1 MNLTV
6 FFLIIHAIIA
16 SISIIH
22 ALLYKK
28 DPRSALGWIAV
39 CFAYPIVGPLLYYFF
54 GINRVKTRAY
64 RLTGKRRHYW
74 FDYEGPNINFNP
86 EVCLDDK
93 LRAVNFGLI
102 RSSAAVTHRKLTNNN
117 KIVSYFTGDD
127 AYQAMLNAIA
137 TAKNT
142 VCLSS
147 YIFDTSKLGKLFIN
161 ALSDAHNRG
170 VKVYI
175 IIDGIGELYSYPRA
189 RTLLKKM
196 GLDAVSFIPPKLF
209 PPSFYINL
217 RNHKKLLI
225 IDEKMAFT
233 GGMNISDRHLC
244 VTENDKPGIQDIHF
258 KLEGEI
264 VSQLQDAFD
273 EDWLY
278 SSKKQR
284 TNRNIPLPT
293 NENAGQSR
301 CRAITDG
308 PNEDIDKLISVILSA
323 VAVARE
329 RIVIMTPYF
338 LPPQSLLNALQT
350 AALRGVEV
358 TIILPQRS
366 NLFFID
372 WATKN
377 ILWELLQYGIKVY
390 FQPAPFNHSKLL
402 FVDDD
407 YAQIGSANID
417 PRSLRLNFELTV
429 EVYDHVFVTQLSRHI
444 ESIIQVSTPTTLE
457 ELDDRPLFTRIK
469 DALAWLFSPYL

>member
-6 FFLIIHAIIA
+6 LFFIIHAVIA

-39 CFAYPIVGPLLYYFF
+39 CFAYPIIGPLLYYFF

-64 RLTGKRRHYW
+64 KLTGKRRHYW

-93 LRAVNFGLI
+93 SPAIDFGLV

-117 KIVSYFTGDD
+117 NIVSYFSGDH
-127 AYQAMLNAIA
+127 AYQAMLKSVA
-137 TAKNT
+137 TANKT
-142 VCLSS
+142 ICLSS

-161 ALSDAHNRG
+161 ALADAQNRG
-170 VKVYI
+170 VNVYV

-189 RTLLKKM
+189 KKLLKKM
-196 GLDAVSFIPPKLF
+196 GLNTVSFIPPKLF

-225 IDEKMAFT
+225 IDETIAFT

-244 VTENDKPGIQDIHF
+244 ITEKDKPGIQDMHF

-264 VSQLQDAFD
+264 VSQLQDVFD

-278 SSKKQR
+278 STKKQR
-284 TNRNIPLPT
+284 TNRSIQLPT
-293 NENAGQSR
+293 NKEAGKSR
-301 CRAITDG
+301 CRVITDG

-323 VAVARE
+323 VAVARK
-329 RIVIMTPYF
+329 RVVIMSPYF

-358 TIILPQRS
+358 IIILPHRS

-377 ILWELLQYGIKVY
+377 ILWELLQYGVKVY
-390 FQPAPFNHSKLL
+390 FQPPPFNHSKLL
-402 FVDDD
+402 LVDND

-429 EVYDHVFVTQLSRHI
+429 EIYDYVFVAELSRHVK
-444 ESIIQVSTPTTLE
+444 SILQVSTPAALE
-457 ELDDRPLFTRIK
+457 ELDDRPLLSRIK